1 MKQRVVGAIVLVALA
16 VIFLPMLLD
25 GSGRPGRV
33 DLEVEI
39 PEEPEAPAS
48 RLDDEPV
55 AADAGA
61 GTDAAA
67 GPAQADASA
76 PGEAAP
82 DGDADPAAAGDDDAG
97 DGGTAADA
105 EAGDGTDADA
115 DSGAASGES
124 SAWVV
129 QVGSFVQE
137 TNALVL
143 RDRLQQQGYEAFAE
157 QGSSDGQELWR
168 VRVGPVPTRER
179 AESLKQR
186 LEEQRG
192 ETALVMSHP

>member
-33 DLEVEI
+33 DLDVEI

-48 RLDDEPV
+48 RLDDEP

-82 DGDADPAAAGDDDAG
+82 DGDADPAAAGDDADAG

-105 EAGDGTDADA
+105 DAGERTDADA
-115 DSGAASGES
+115 DPGAATGES

>member
-55 AADAGA
+55 ADDAGA

-67 GPAQADASA
+67 SPAEADASA
-76 PGEAAP
+76 SGEEAAP

-97 DGGTAADA
+97 DGSATA
-105 EAGDGTDADA
+105 DADA
-115 DSGAASGES
+115 DPGAATGES